1 MKKTLSIFILLSLIG
16 CVCTGQSQQP
26 STHLL
31 QTAIFDG
38 LIDGHVDKYL
48 RSAGDRGCVEIER
61 IISDKPLTSQQM
73 LVVLSLIQDSFVDI
87 TQIPVE
93 EDRAPRV
100 ALLLTRYVELASGG
114 DSGVK
119 VAATATKHLLLQID
133 PEPPK

>member
-1 MKKTLSIFILLSLIG
+1 MNKTLSISVLLSVIS
-16 CVCTGQSQQP
+16 CVCAGQSEQP
-26 STHLL
+26 RTHLL
-31 QTAIFDG
+31 ETAIFDG

-87 TQIPVE
+87 TQISVE
-93 EDRAPRV
+93 EDRTPRV
-100 ALLLTRYVELASGG
+100 ALLLTKYLELASGG

-119 VAATATKHLLLQID
+119 VAATTTKNLLTQIH